1 MSTDIKEISRLVED
15 VRKAF
20 KQGKT
25 RSLEWRKQQ
34 LKQLSLMISE
44 NRADWEKA
52 LVNKQKN

>member
-34 LKQLSLMISE
+34 LKRLSLMISE
-44 NRADWEKA
+44 NHADWEKA